1 MDDEDFDRLLR
12 NCRLRLSEGER
23 ARMKADV
30 DSVIGYF
37 GAIDAVDCS
46 GFEESRHP
54 VEVEGRLRPDEV
66 VEFENA
72 DAILKGAR
80 VYRFYILGPMV

>member
-1 MDDEDFDRLLR
+1 MDDEGFDRLLR
-12 NCRLRLSEGER
+12 NCRLMLSEGER
-23 ARMKADV
+23 SRMKADV

-46 GFEESRHP
+46 GFEEAHHP

-66 VEFENA
+66 FEFENA
-72 DAILKGAR
+72 DAILKGTR